1 MHEYLGT
8 ARGSRRFNSFL
19 GMVNAK
25 PRFHSFIGISR
36 PQQAHGD
43 GGASA
48 PKIGTPFV
56 FHNDEDQRTATKM
69 REEGVTMM
77 DNETRRF

>member
-8 ARGSRRFNSFL
+8 ARGYCRFNSFL
-19 GMVNAK
+19 GVVNAK
-25 PRFHSFIGISR
+25 PRYHSFIGISR

-48 PKIGTPFV
+48 PKIPAPFV
-56 FHNDEDQRTATKM
+56 FHNDEDQRQAQANSAKGIAGRPRT
-69 REEGVTMM
+69 
-77 DNETRRF
+77 F